1 MQGLLPRVSN
11 KILAGCANL
20 QMPLRRYLALS
31 IVPFIRN
38 IDLSQGSW
46 LQTEQDN
53 ADLSR
58 ISIIQH
64 RDWRAAGSAA
74 PTLRVLRRLIEL
86 KTLVLTRELWN
97 RLKGYPWYRGR
108 PGPSLT
114 HGATASMWGK
124 RGCLDIVL
132 CIST

>member
-1 MQGLLPRVSN
+1 M
-11 KILAGCANL
+11 
-20 QMPLRRYLALS
+20 
-31 IVPFIRN
+31 PFIRN

-46 LQTEQDN
+46 LQTEKDN

-58 ISIIQH
+58 ISIFQH
-64 RDWRAAGSAA
+64 RDWKAAGSAA
-74 PTLRVLRRLIEL
+74 PTLRVLRKLKEL

-97 RLKGYPWYRGR
+97 PLKGYPWYSGR

-114 HGATASMWGK
+114 HGATANMWGK
-124 RGCLDIVL
+124 RDFLDTVL

>member
-11 KILAGCANL
+11 KTLAGCANL
-20 QMPLRRYLALS
+20 QMPPRRYLALS

-46 LQTEQDN
+46 LQTEKDN

-74 PTLRVLRRLIEL
+74 PTLRVPRRLIEL
-86 KTLVLTRELWN
+86 KTLVLARHAKLTCVKQSAQTMHC
-97 RLKGYPWYRGR
+97 LKVF
-108 PGPSLT
+108 
-114 HGATASMWGK
+114 
-124 RGCLDIVL
+124 C
-132 CIST
+132 

>member
-11 KILAGCANL
+11 KTLAGCANL
-20 QMPLRRYLALS
+20 QMPPRRYLALS

-46 LQTEQDN
+46 LQTEKDN

-64 RDWRAAGSAA
+64 CDLESRKFCSAHASRAQKTDRTEDSCACPPCQFNVRETKRSDNALSESVL
-74 PTLRVLRRLIEL
+74 LR
-86 KTLVLTRELWN
+86 
-97 RLKGYPWYRGR
+97 
-108 PGPSLT
+108 S
-114 HGATASMWGK
+114 
-124 RGCLDIVL
+124 
-132 CIST
+132 